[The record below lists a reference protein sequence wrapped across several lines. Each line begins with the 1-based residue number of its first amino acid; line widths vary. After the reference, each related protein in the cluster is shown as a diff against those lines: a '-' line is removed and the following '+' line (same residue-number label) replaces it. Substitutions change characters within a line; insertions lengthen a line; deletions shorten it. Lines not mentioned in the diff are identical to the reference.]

1 MEFEEMKKI
10 WDSQNNEVLYGI
22 NEKAMHNHILS
33 KKKQAY
39 HITNAS
45 ELILI
50 IANAVMGCVILGMNF
65 ISRVRIYLF
74 TSYLPGC

>member
-1 MEFEEMKKI
+1 MEFEEMKKV
-10 WDSQNNEVLYGI
+10 WDSQNNEMLYGI

-33 KKKQAY
+33 KKKQAN

-50 IANAVMGCVILGMNF
+50 IANATTGCVISGNEF
-65 ISRVRIYLF
+65 H
-74 TSYLPGC
+74 